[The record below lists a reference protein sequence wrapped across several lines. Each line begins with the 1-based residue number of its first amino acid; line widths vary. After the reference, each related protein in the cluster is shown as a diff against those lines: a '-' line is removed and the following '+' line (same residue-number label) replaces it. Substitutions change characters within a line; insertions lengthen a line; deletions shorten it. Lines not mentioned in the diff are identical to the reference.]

1 MMEVV
6 RQTGIRLVAA
16 IRGRSLNAGC
26 LALLLLAILLY
37 IAAYSSKSIYHFR
50 IGVTL
55 FDLAVFDQSFWNA
68 TQGTLF
74 YTSLEGGISHFGR
87 HFSPIFFLLLPF
99 YALRPDPTTLLVL
112 QSIALGL
119 AAIPLYLI
127 AHNRLGHAVPALA
140 VGLVYLASPVVHDIN
155 IVNEFHE
162 VAFAI
167 PLLFLAFF
175 AVETARW
182 RLYWVAVVGALM
194 VKEDVALV
202 VAALGLYVAF
212 AAGHRRQGLATFL
225 AATIWFIVVVELVMP
240 ALRGSLGPVPFVGYE
255 YLGDGIFGIAWGVL
269 TRPGELL
276 EVMTAA
282 PKREFLKWLFLP
294 VGFLALLAPRVL
306 FVALPGLFLILASTN
321 PSTYAIFE
329 RYVAPALPFIFIA
342 AVFGVERLAGWGE
355 RLARRTRNLMQC
367 GVLALAVVPLVAG
380 TFYSQQ
386 QLGKHPDSLLSRG
399 EPSPHA
405 ALAMGLASAIPSGAS
420 VVIEDH
426 RLLDRASQRRD
437 LFYLSARSPFA
448 DYVLVDRRVAPITH
462 IPGED
467 RATFTE
473 SIIRSGEYQPLF
485 CQDGLALYGHND
497 RSVQTDVPS
506 YVWEHSQP
514 ADFGDQ
520 IALHGYDL
528 HLPPVEQAWDP
539 VRLTLYWEKLA
550 DSPDL
555 DWQVI
560 VQFRDASG
568 GVLLEHREEFS
579 QSCATS
585 DWPTG
590 LTLTS
595 WHQIPLT
602 GEVLDALATVEILV
616 ADEQGTVIG
625 GPSPIAP

>member
-1 MMEVV
+1 M
-6 RQTGIRLVAA
+6 RNAGSRLIAGIRTSPVDAA
-16 IRGRSLNAGC
+16 C
-26 LALLLLAILLY
+26 LALLLLAILVY
-37 IAAYSSKSIYHFR
+37 IVAYSSKSIYHYR

-99 YALRPDPTTLLVL
+99 YALR
-112 QSIALGL
+112 L

-127 AHNRLGHAVPALA
+127 ARKRLGHAVPALV

-167 PLLFLAFF
+167 PLLFLAFL
-175 AVETARW
+175 ALETARW
-182 RLYWVAVVGALM
+182 KLYWVAVVGALM

-225 AATIWFIVVVELVMP
+225 AATVWFIVVVEFVMP
-240 ALRGSLGPVPFVGYE
+240 ALRGSLGSVPFIGYE

-306 FVALPGLFLILASTN
+306 FIALPGLFLILASTN

-342 AVFGVERLAGWGE
+342 AVFGIERLAGWGE
-355 RLARRTRNLMQC
+355 RLIRRAGDFMPRGWLQHGC
-367 GVLALAVVPLVAG
+367 LVLAVVPLLAG

-386 QLGKHPDSLLSRG
+386 QLGKHPDNLFARG

-405 ALAMGLASAIPSGAS
+405 ALAMNLAGGIPSGAS

-448 DYVLVDRRVAPITH
+448 DYVLIDHRVAPITH
-462 IPGED
+462 IPEED
-467 RATFTE
+467 RSAFTE
-473 SIIRSGEYQPLF
+473 SIIRSGEYQPLI
-485 CQDGLALYGHND
+485 CQDGIALYGQND
-497 RSVQTDVPS
+497 RTVQMDVPS
-506 YVWEHSQP
+506 YAWEHALP
-514 ADFGDQ
+514 AEFDGQ
-520 IALHGYDL
+520 LALHGYDL

-539 VRLTLYWEKLA
+539 VRLTLYWEKL
-550 DSPDL
+550 DDMPNL
-555 DWQVI
+555 DWQVV
-560 VQFRDASG
+560 VQFRDESG
-568 GVLLEHREEFS
+568 DILLEHREHFS

-585 DWPTG
+585 DWPSG

-602 GEVLDALATVEILV
+602 GETLGALVTLEILV
-616 ADEQGTVIG
+616 ADQLGTVIG
-625 GPSPIAP
+625 TPAQIAP